1 MFEYQRP
8 DGKVIA
14 VEESLQWDEFKLM
27 ALDSCPLGHE
37 PTIDVYIQ
45 AWTYTEPPLPGSW
58 MAVEETQ
65 AGARHD
71 ETQWHS
77 GLFQCVGSDGLGA
90 ATYLQACLC
99 PCVLSAEIA
108 QAFGE
113 DWWSGCLGGGL
124 GSACLRRQHVRSK
137 YGIDGSDAADCAV
150 TTCCAPCSL
159 CQMVA
164 HVRRYKHV
172 RDAGNQSWPVG
183 ILDCSQPGFL
193 RRCCWTTS
201 CLCCALGAN
210 RSRLGSQQ
218 PMCPILAGQEPG
230 CFWSGCS
237 SWQCGML
244 CGVCGCVLG
253 LMACSQMVCLAFQSR
268 SQTRAALG
276 IDGGLCSDLLAV
288 LCCLPCA
295 LVQV

>member
-1 MFEYQRP
+1 MTKRSGTQGYFSASAPMVLERRP
-8 DGKVIA
+8 T
-14 VEESLQWDEFKLM
+14 FKL
-27 ALDSCPLGHE
+27 ACAPVCS
-37 PTIDVYIQ
+37 
-45 AWTYTEPPLPGSW
+45 LPKSPRRSAKTGG
-58 MAVEETQ
+58 
-65 AGARHD
+65 AGA
-71 ETQWHS
+71 S
-77 GLFQCVGSDGLGA
+77 
-90 ATYLQACLC
+90 
-99 PCVLSAEIA
+99 
-108 QAFGE
+108 
-113 DWWSGCLGGGL
+113 GGGL